1 VARTWKCRRCLT
13 AGQSLKLRKCG
24 ACQLKRPVRKR
35 PAHMVAL
42 LLPYEQYVELNGG
55 EICGICKTA
64 GSGRRR
70 LDRDHDHK
78 TGKPR
83 GLLHPR
89 CNRALPS
96 WITSD
101 WLRRAADY
109 LDRFADRSEENK

>member
-1 VARTWKCRRCLT
+1 MA
-13 AGQSLKLRKCG
+13 
-24 ACQLKRPVRKR
+24 
-35 PAHMVAL
+35 AL
-42 LLPYEQYVELNGG
+42 LLPYQDYIELNGG
-55 EICGICKTA
+55 EHCGVCLTP

-78 TGKPR
+78 TGTPR

-109 LDRFADRSEENK
+109 LDRFNDSPTTKSEEK